1 MAWFRIRNI
10 GLKVVS
16 VVLAA
21 LLWLLVSGEQ
31 TVERALR
38 IPLEF
43 TNLPP
48 QLELVG
54 TPPAVVDV
62 RVRGSSGTL
71 SRVAAGEL
79 SAVLDVRAARSGDRL
94 FHLTPED
101 VRAPFGV
108 EVVQVTPASVS
119 LTFEESLSKT
129 VGVTVRIEGEPAPG
143 HAVGGVIVEPATVAI
158 VGPASALNGLTEAI
172 TEPISV
178 SGASRPVKETVT
190 IGVADP
196 VVRLQQAQNANVT
209 IAIVAAPDEW
219 VVHGVSVQVQNS
231 GSKAMVLPG
240 EVTVWARG
248 PRDSRETDPAHYS
261 AAVDVT
267 GLAAGR
273 HVLPVRVEAPTGIA
287 LLRVAPAEVAVTIQP
302 KGSR

>member
-1 MAWFRIRNI
+1 MAVLKIRHV

-16 VVLAA
+16 VVLAS

-54 TPPAVVDV
+54 APPALVDV

-79 SAVLDVRAARSGDRL
+79 SAVLDVRAARPGDRL
-94 FHLTPED
+94 FHLTAED

-143 HAVGGVIVEPATVAI
+143 FAVGGVVVEPTTVAI
-158 VGPASALNGLTEAI
+158 AGPASALNGLTEAI
-172 TEPISV
+172 TEPVSV
-178 SGASRPVKETVT
+178 SGASRPVSDVVT

-196 VVRLQQAQNANVT
+196 VVRLRQAQNAHVT
-209 IAIVAAPDEW
+209 VSIVAAPDEW
-219 VVHGVSVQVQNS
+219 IVRGIPVHVRNGHEDTAVIS
-231 GSKAMVLPG
+231 PG
-240 EVTVWARG
+240 DVTIRLRG
-248 PRDSRETDPAHYS
+248 PRDSIDADPAHYS
-261 AAVDVT
+261 AAVDVS
-267 GLAAGR
+267 GLAPGR
-273 HVLPVRVEAPTGIA
+273 YVLPVRVEAPAGIG
-287 LLRVAPAEVAVTIQP
+287 LLRVDPPEVAVTI
-302 KGSR
+302 R

>member
-1 MAWFRIRNI
+1 MALLRIRHV
-10 GLKVVS
+10 GLKIVS

-38 IPLEF
+38 VPLEF
-43 TNLPP
+43 TNLPS

-54 TPPAVVDV
+54 EPPMVVDV

-79 SAVLDVRAARSGDRL
+79 SAVLDVRTARAGARL
-94 FHLTPED
+94 FHLTIDD

-119 LTFEESLSKT
+119 LSFEESLSKT
-129 VGVTVRIEGEPAPG
+129 VGVTVRIEGEPAAG
-143 HAVGGVIVEPATVAI
+143 FVVGGVTVEPATVAV
-158 VGPASALNGLTEAI
+158 VGPASALGGLTEAI

-178 SGASRPVKETVT
+178 SGASRPVVDDVT

-196 VVRLQQAQNANVT
+196 LVRLRQPQNAHVT
-209 IAIVAAPDEW
+209 VSIAAAPDEW
-219 VVHGVSVQVQNS
+219 VVREVPVHVRNSHVNASVS
-231 GSKAMVLPG
+231 PG
-240 EVTVWARG
+240 NVTIWVRG
-248 PRDSRETDPAHYS
+248 PRDLMDADPARYT

-267 GLAAGR
+267 GYATGR
-273 HVLPVRVEAPTGIA
+273 HSLPVRVETPASIG
-287 LLRVAPAEVAVTIQP
+287 LLRVDPPEVAVTI
-302 KGSR
+302 R

>member
-1 MAWFRIRNI
+1 MAWFKVRHI

-38 IPLEF
+38 VPLEF

-129 VGVTVRIEGEPAPG
+129 VGVRVRIEGEPAPG
-143 HAVGGVIVEPATVAI
+143 YAVGGVTVDPATVAI
-158 VGPASALNGLTEAI
+158 VGPATALNGLTEAI

-196 VVRLQQAQNANVT
+196 VVRLQQAQNATVT
-209 IAIVAAPDEW
+209 IVIATAPDEW
-219 VVHGVSVQVQNS
+219 VVQGVSVQVRNS

-248 PRDSRETDPAHYS
+248 PRDSKDTDPTHYS

-267 GLAAGR
+267 GLSAGR
-273 HVLPVRVEAPTGIA
+273 HTLPVRVEVPTGIG
-287 LLRVAPAEVAVTIQP
+287 LLRIDPAEVAVTI
-302 KGSR
+302 R

>member
-1 MAWFRIRNI
+1 MPVLKIRHI
-10 GLKVVS
+10 GLKIVS
-16 VVLAA
+16 LVLAT

-54 TPPAVVDV
+54 QPPAVVDV

-79 SAVLDVRAARSGDRL
+79 AALLDVRTARRGDRL
-94 FHLTPED
+94 FHLTAED

-108 EVVQVTPASVS
+108 EVVQVTPARVS

-129 VGVTVRIEGEPAPG
+129 VGVTARVEGEPAAG
-143 HAVGGVIVEPATVAI
+143 YAVGGVTVDPPTVAI
-158 VGPASALNGLTEAI
+158 VGPAGALNGLTEAI

-178 SGASRPVKETVT
+178 AGASGPVTETVT

-196 VVRLQQAQNANVT
+196 VVRLRQAQTARVT
-209 IAIVAAPDEW
+209 VSIGAAPEEW
-219 VVHGVSVQVQNS
+219 VVHGVTVQVKNGRGTS
-231 GSKAMVLPG
+231 TVSPAD
-240 EVTVWARG
+240 VTIRVRG
-248 PRDSRETDPAHYS
+248 PRDSIDTNPEHYS
-261 AAVDVT
+261 AAVDIT
-267 GLAAGR
+267 GLAAGKHMR
-273 HVLPVRVEAPTGIA
+273 LVRVEPPRGVG
-287 LLRVAPAEVAVTIQP
+287 LLGVDPAEVVVTI
-302 KGSR
+302 R

>member
-1 MAWFRIRNI
+1 MPVLKIRHI
-10 GLKVVS
+10 GLKIVS
-16 VVLAA
+16 LVLAG

-43 TNLPP
+43 TNLPS

-54 TPPAVVDV
+54 QPPAVVDV

-71 SRVAAGEL
+71 SRVSSGEL
-79 SAVLDVRAARSGDRL
+79 AAVLDVRTARRGDRL
-94 FHLTPED
+94 FILTADD

-129 VGVTVRIEGEPAPG
+129 VEVTARVEGEPAAG
-143 HAVGGVIVEPATVAI
+143 YAVGGVTVDPSTVVIA
-158 VGPASALNGLTEAI
+158 GPAGALNGLTEAI

-178 SGASRPVKETVT
+178 AGASGTLTETVT

-196 VVRLQQAQNANVT
+196 VVRLRQPQMARVTVT
-209 IAIVAAPDEW
+209 ISAAPEEW
-219 VVHGVSVQVQNS
+219 VVHGVTVQVKNGHETS
-231 GSKAMVLPG
+231 TVSPPD
-240 EVTVWARG
+240 VTIRVRG
-248 PRDSRETDPAHYS
+248 PRDSIDTNPEHYK

-267 GLAAGR
+267 GLAVGK
-273 HVLPVRVEAPTGIA
+273 HVRLVRVEPPRGVG
-287 LLRVAPAEVAVTIQP
+287 LLGVDPAEVVVTV
-302 KGSR
+302 R

>member
-1 MAWFRIRNI
+1 MAFRIRHI

-16 VVLAA
+16 LVLAA

-54 TPPAVVDV
+54 APPAVVDV

-71 SRVAAGEL
+71 SRVVPGEL
-79 SAVLDVRAARSGDRL
+79 SAVLDVRIARSGDRL

-129 VGVTVRIEGEPAPG
+129 VGVTVRIEGEPASG
-143 HAVGGVIVEPATVAI
+143 YAVGGVTVEPSTVMI
-158 VGPASALNGLTEAI
+158 VGPASALSGLTEAI
-172 TEPISV
+172 TEPVSV
-178 SGASRPVKETVT
+178 SGASRAVKDTVT

-196 VVRLQQAQNANVT
+196 VVRLRQAQTANVT
-209 IAIVAAPDEW
+209 IAIAAAPDEW
-219 VVHGVSVQVQNS
+219 VVRGVAVQVRN
-231 GSKAMVLPG
+231 GGGKAMVLPG
-240 EVTVWARG
+240 DVTIWARG
-248 PRDSRETDPAHYS
+248 PRDSMDTDPTHYS

-267 GLAAGR
+267 GLASGR
-273 HVLPVRVEAPTGIA
+273 HMLPVRVEAPTGIG
-287 LLRVAPAEVAVTIQP
+287 LLRVDPAEVAVTIQ
-302 KGSR
+302 

>member
-1 MAWFRIRNI
+1 MAIPGFRHI
-10 GLKVVS
+10 GLKMIS

-38 IPLEF
+38 VPLEF

-54 TPPAVVDV
+54 SPPMAVDV

-79 SAVLDVRAARSGDRL
+79 SAVLDVRTARVGDRL
-94 FHLTPED
+94 FHLTAED

-129 VGVTVRIEGEPAPG
+129 VGVRARVEGEPAPG
-143 HAVGGVIVEPATVAI
+143 YTVGAVTVNPATVTV
-158 VGPASALNGLTEAI
+158 VGPASALKNLTEAI
-172 TEPISV
+172 TEPVSV
-178 SGASRPVKETVT
+178 EGASRPVVDEVT
-190 IGVADP
+190 IGVMDP
-196 VVRLQQAQNANVT
+196 VVRLRQPQNAQVT
-209 IAIVAAPDEW
+209 VSVVAAPDEW
-219 VVHGVSVQVQNS
+219 VVKGITVHVTGTDNAVAAP
-231 GSKAMVLPG
+231 GS
-240 EVTVWARG
+240 VTVQARG
-248 PRDSRETDPAHYS
+248 PRDSMDMDPSHYS

-267 GLAAGR
+267 GFSPGR
-273 HVLPVRVEAPTGIA
+273 YVLPVRVEAPMGIG
-287 LLRVAPAEVAVTIQP
+287 LLRVEPAEVAVTI
-302 KGSR
+302 R

>member
-1 MAWFRIRNI
+1 MAVLKIRHI

-43 TNLPP
+43 TNLPS

-54 TPPAVVDV
+54 QPPAVVDV

-79 SAVLDVRAARSGDRL
+79 AAVLDVRTARSGDRL
-94 FHLTPED
+94 FHLTAED

-108 EVVQVTPASVS
+108 DVVQVTPASVS
-119 LTFEESLSKT
+119 LTFEESVSKT
-129 VGVTVRIEGEPAPG
+129 VAVTARIDGEPAPG
-143 HAVGGVIVEPATVAI
+143 YAVGGVTVEPSTVAI
-158 VGPASALNGLTEAI
+158 VGPAGALSGLTEAI
-172 TEPISV
+172 TEPV
-178 SGASRPVKETVT
+178 SIAGASRAVTDSVT

-196 VVRLQQAQNANVT
+196 VVRLRQAQNAKVT
-209 IAIVAAPDEW
+209 VAIAAAPHEW
-219 VVHGVSVQVQNS
+219 AVHGVSVQVRNDLDH
-231 GSKAMVLPG
+231 ALVAPAD
-240 EVTVWARG
+240 VTVRVRG
-248 PRDSRETDPAHYS
+248 PRDSMDTDPAHYS
-261 AAVDVT
+261 ATVDVT
-267 GLAAGR
+267 GLKAGR
-273 HVLPVRVEAPTGIA
+273 HTRPVRVDPPTGIG
-287 LLRVAPAEVAVTIQP
+287 LLGVDPAEVVVTI
-302 KGSR
+302 R